1 MDKTLNNE
9 KEIEKIF
16 YRGRTDRVFKS
27 ILCNE
32 KNQRMLEWFLSLTL
46 EKPIKIV
53 KYLRNE
59 QPVNTIVE
67 KVRIVD
73 LLVELEGEILHLEL
87 NNNLDGKRAKSI
99 QRRNYIYVS
108 SDYVSTVDRGE
119 DYSKEHKMIAIDLS
133 YGLGKSKP
141 QKTHYYVQSAKG
153 DKYIEDLMILVMNMD
168 KVEEIW
174 YNGTNEDKEKVRH
187 LKMLN
192 ATKEELIKMSKGDEI
207 MEEFTEQIVTL
218 NENQHFRKLMSDEKA
233 ARMWEN
239 TERSLAREEGHEEGR
254 KEGKNEERLTIIK
267 AMVDNG
273 VSIENI
279 SKMINIPISTIEN
292 ILRQNNS
299 EEKQN

>member
-239 TERSLAREEGHEEGR
+239 TERSLAREEGHEEGYKDFIKR
-254 KEGKNEERLTIIK
+254 MLSKGKTIEEISDLLDITI
-267 AMVDNG
+267 
-273 VSIENI
+273 SEIERMI
-279 SKMINIPISTIEN
+279 SK
-292 ILRQNNS
+292 
-299 EEKQN
+299 